1 MPQTSGV
8 WPDFSFHIAGM
19 VVFAFLTL
27 WAFIVVLPTNIA
39 GVRQSALFAPA
50 MT

>member
-1 MPQTSGV
+1 
-8 WPDFSFHIAGM
+8 M

-39 GVRQSALFAPA
+39 GVRACLWLSCTLSTHQCPEGNFVQC
-50 MT
+50 

>member
-1 MPQTSGV
+1 
-8 WPDFSFHIAGM
+8 M

-39 GVRQSALFAPA
+39 GVCACLWLFCTLLTRQCPEGDFVQR
-50 MT
+50 

>member
-1 MPQTSGV
+1 
-8 WPDFSFHIAGM
+8 M

-39 GVRQSALFAPA
+39 GVRASLLC
-50 MT
+50 TLRCC